1 MRHSAPHGDLSGATS
16 QQPDGQRSGR
26 FSEPSTGAGVA
37 KVTGTP
43 VETGLG
49 SAHGKAILLGE
60 HSVVYGAPA
69 IVLPLLDL
77 QATASI
83 RRARRGFITSDL
95 YTGPLATAPI
105 HMDPVLTALRVSA
118 EQLDVRPDRV
128 EIGRASC
135 RERR

>member
-1 MRHSAPHGDLSGATS
+1 MRHSAPHGDISGSSAQWS
-16 QQPDGQRSGR
+16 DSGFDQSLTGWDR
-26 FSEPSTGAGVA
+26 FADPLLGGGVGKVAGS
-37 KVTGTP
+37 G

-83 RRARRGFITSDL
+83 RRAR
-95 YTGPLATAPI
+95 
-105 HMDPVLTALRVSA
+105 
-118 EQLDVRPDRV
+118 Q
-128 EIGRASC
+128 IGRASC
-135 RERR
+135 RERVE